1 MSVSLSVTILST
13 AHRSEKTVMA
23 KTAMQWPA
31 AYECR
36 GAIGMAASFGATQV
50 KKARAAPSLKASPSK
65 DRRGF
70 RRPMGG
76 DKEEKEEKEGLLE
89 LVLLLPVLSVG
100 PTPVTP

>member
-76 DKEEKEEKEGLLE
+76 DRDIEEKEGLLE
-89 LVLLLPVLSVG
+89 LVLLLPVLSEG
-100 PTPVTP
+100 PTPVTA